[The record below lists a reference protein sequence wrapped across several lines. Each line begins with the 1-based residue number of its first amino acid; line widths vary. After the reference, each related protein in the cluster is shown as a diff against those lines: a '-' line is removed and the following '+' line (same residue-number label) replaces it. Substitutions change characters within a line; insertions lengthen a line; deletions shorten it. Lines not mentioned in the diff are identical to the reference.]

1 MLAAA
6 VDWAG
11 QFNILLEVHV
21 RSGGDATRGLHCHGL
36 GPSSVSLPGQGGN
49 LEGRQCYHGGAG
61 DDRIAYLNLVS
72 GIWLKSGNIIGSHI
86 WIASIEPQRL
96 TVVLVESLLNIPL
109 IELDTEL
116 NCSLTDRVPGL
127 DVDLVGSDHAI
138 LFVVSW
144 RLPVDHHCAG
154 VERFGSN
161 LSRLS
166 GHWSS
171 IKLVSEISELSS
183 QLFHHYCQIQ
193 IVFTWSN
200 QLNRMALEILKT
212 IGIFQVNSQ
221 HLLH

>member
-61 DDRIAYLNLVS
+61 GAGGGDIAYLNLIS

-96 TVVLVESLLNIPL
+96 TVVLVETLLNIPL
-109 IELDTEL
+109 LELET
-116 NCSLTDRVPGL
+116 
-127 DVDLVGSDHAI
+127 
-138 LFVVSW
+138 
-144 RLPVDHHCAG
+144 
-154 VERFGSN
+154 
-161 LSRLS
+161 
-166 GHWSS
+166 
-171 IKLVSEISELSS
+171 
-183 QLFHHYCQIQ
+183 QLG
-193 IVFTWSN
+193 W
-200 QLNRMALEILKT
+200 
-212 IGIFQVNSQ
+212 
-221 HLLH
+221 